1 MKTTPDFSEAFLKK
15 LPSAFSELLIEIDS
29 KLTPQTDRISFPDP
43 FSERLPDIRKHPKPE
58 IVSSAQSESQK
69 KLFPENC

>member
-1 MKTTPDFSEAFLKK
+1 

-29 KLTPQTDRISFPDP
+29 KLTPQPDKVSFPDS
-43 FSERLPDIRKHPKPE
+43 FSERLPDLRKHPKPQ

-69 KLFPENC
+69 KAVSGELLIRPEDRLDGAN